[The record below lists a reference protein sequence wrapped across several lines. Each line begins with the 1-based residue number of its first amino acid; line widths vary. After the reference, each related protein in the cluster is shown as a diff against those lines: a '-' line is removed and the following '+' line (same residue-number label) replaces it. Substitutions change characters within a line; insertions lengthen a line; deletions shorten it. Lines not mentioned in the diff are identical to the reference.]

1 MEGLR
6 SGAPPFAPARL
17 GSARG
22 GSASRPAPVPLP
34 ALRPRP
40 RGEAERG
47 ARSIAREEEEEGGGK
62 SEKKPCPDPAGG
74 ERKVAAASRS
84 AVAAQRGFRDPRPAA
99 WTPGPQDGSQRRA
112 SPGKEPLVLLASH
125 QMHNVPALSGL
136 PAPGI
141 GFTAAGPCASR
152 FAFSLPT
159 TQLRSASVGIK
170 APLEVHFP
178 ATPLQ
183 ALLEA
188 THPMSL
194 THTNTAHNQCH
205 RDSAPFC
212 SGAIC
217 ICQGL
222 MQTYP
227 TRTPLLHH
235 GWDKTKSIKRDP
247 CLVHKTRLHS
257 SLCDFEPKAASHS
270 L

>member
-112 SPGKEPLVLLASH
+112 SPREGAPR
-125 QMHNVPALSGL
+125 PARIPPDAQRPGPVGSACAGHWVYSSWTLCFTLCFL
-136 PAPGI
+136 PSNHAVAERI
-141 GFTAAGPCASR
+141 CWNKSTAR
-152 FAFSLPT
+152 
-159 TQLRSASVGIK
+159 
-170 APLEVHFP
+170 
-178 ATPLQ
+178 
-183 ALLEA
+183 
-188 THPMSL
+188 
-194 THTNTAHNQCH
+194 
-205 RDSAPFC
+205 
-212 SGAIC
+212 
-217 ICQGL
+217 
-222 MQTYP
+222 
-227 TRTPLLHH
+227 
-235 GWDKTKSIKRDP
+235 
-247 CLVHKTRLHS
+247 S
-257 SLCDFEPKAASHS
+257 SLSSHPPAGTA
-270 L
+270 